1 MEKTATLVMLQ
12 PPTPA
17 REFAIRIHAPSQSLM
32 QPPLPRSLTPA
43 ASRKVSRFF
52 RVRVLCESPR
62 FAGYSAYFGWAKFC
76 LSQPFRP
83 SMDAI
88 LIADEKM
95 SMPNISAI
103 ATMPVSIL
111 RIVTATKASGYSARE
126 SSCPVLHNFFHKTRM
141 RFPDRPCTSSIS

>member
-1 MEKTATLVMLQ
+1 MEVQVGRTRRTNDHQMEKTATLVMLQ

-32 QPPLPRSLTPA
+32 QPPLPQSLTPA

-52 RVRVLCESPR
+52 RVRVPRESPR
-62 FAGYSAYFGWAKFC
+62 LAGYSAYFGSAKFY

-88 LIADEKM
+88 LIA
-95 SMPNISAI
+95 
-103 ATMPVSIL
+103 
-111 RIVTATKASGYSARE
+111 
-126 SSCPVLHNFFHKTRM
+126 
-141 RFPDRPCTSSIS
+141 